1 MIKNFSE
8 YSNEINQ
15 LILYPSNSN
24 SEINREN
31 FDVYGGEIVNDEIF
45 ILLRWWNTWLSNI
58 KINDTIGYNQ
68 QYLNAH
74 LVNII
79 TN

>member
-15 LILYPSNSN
+15 LMLYPSNSN

-31 FDVYGGEIVNDEIF
+31 FDVYGREIVDDEIF
-45 ILLRWWNTWLSNI
+45 ILLRW
-58 KINDTIGYNQ
+58 
-68 QYLNAH
+68 
-74 LVNII
+74 
-79 TN
+79 